1 MACAWNTCAGFGEA
15 AIPPENTVVHAA
27 VHNRSGAGL
36 TDRGFAACPDGG
48 ASPRP
53 KLSTQPVDKR
63 VDEGVGGA
71 FHAPVFVGFR
81 KHGEI
86 MTMSVFNEINGLC
99 VKPIRAHQLLH

>member
-15 AIPPENTVVHAA
+15 AIPPENRAVHAA

-36 TDRGFAACPDGG
+36 TDRVFAAYPGGG

-86 MTMSVFNEINGLC
+86 MTMRTTNQINGLR
-99 VKPIRAHQLLH
+99 VKRVRAHQVLP